1 MPSIAMEA
9 APQPPHQK
17 GRPGTSGAPESRFDA
32 SFNRLA
38 HTFGI
43 EKEGD
48 EAAKVCRRKIASQG
62 YLTGLFASTTL
73 SSCAL

>member
-48 EAAKVCRRKIASQG
+48 EAAKVCRRKIAQG
-62 YLTGLFASTTL
+62 YLTGLSASTTL
-73 SSCAL
+73 SSRPR

>member
-62 YLTGLFASTTL
+62 YLTSLSASTAL
-73 SSCAL
+73 SSRAR

>member
-1 MPSIAMEA
+1 MPMADEPVHIRPAK
-9 APQPPHQK
+9 K

-32 SFNRLA
+32 SLSSLA
-38 HTFGI
+38 HMFGI
-43 EKEGD
+43 EKEDG
-48 EAAKVCRRKIASQG
+48 EADQVCRRKIASQG